1 MHTTVSFNS
10 LDTFSS
16 SLEEVNVCSTKH
28 GQIFS
33 TLAWGMRCNIPLDE
47 ALLTLRTGKYKDTLL
62 NKIVIWEQKFH
73 WNRDIT
79 RTAEDLRNG
88 FPLCEAITHLKQYFP
103 PYIESAI
110 REAERSHA
118 LDKVLPLMA
127 RQMRYAVD
135 VYKQRTISFTY
146 PIIQLIQSFGI
157 ASGIILFI
165 IPKFKRIYT
174 EFGDLESFPAITQAI
189 LDFSEYFPVM
199 LRFLFEIAFFFTLF
213 RFLYKR
219 VPGGRFITDLF
230 LFHLPFVGKDMR
242 KMAFLEFA
250 GSMACYT
257 EAGMDIIDAAELSS
271 ETVSSFWM
279 RRRISVFI
287 KKTRNGIKWIDAWD
301 AMNLKFPFYD
311 WIARNAASR
320 EKVTD
325 GFMQMMKWLKNDISR
340 FSIIF
345 VKCVEII
352 GLLLNALFVGFI
364 VLGLGYGLFNL
375 IYVVA
380 ANTQ

>member
-1 MHTTVSFNS
+1 MHANIIPFNP
-10 LDTFSS
+10 LDNFSS
-16 SLEEVNVCSTKH
+16 SLEKGNNFSTKY

-33 TLAWGMRCNIPLDE
+33 ILAWGMRCNIPLDE

-62 NKIVIWEQKFH
+62 NKKVIWEQKFL

-79 RTAEDLRNG
+79 RTAEDLKNG
-88 FPLCEAITHLKQYFP
+88 LPLCEAITHLKQYFP
-103 PYIESAI
+103 PYVEPAI
-110 REAERSHA
+110 REAEKYHA

-127 RQMRYAVD
+127 RQMRYSVD
-135 VYKQRTISFTY
+135 VYKQRTTCFTY
-146 PIIQLIQSFGI
+146 PIIHFIQCFGI
-157 ASGIILFI
+157 TSGLIIFI
-165 IPKFKRIYT
+165 IPKFKRIYA
-174 EFGDLESFPAITQAI
+174 EFSDIGSFPVITQAI
-189 LDFSEYFPVM
+189 LDFSEYFPVI
-199 LRFLFEIAFFFTLF
+199 LRFVLWIIPCFILF
-213 RFLYKR
+213 RFFYKR

-230 LFHLPFVGKDMR
+230 LFHLPFIGKDMR

-257 EAGMDIIDAAELSS
+257 EAGFDIIDAAELSN
-271 ETVSSFWM
+271 ETVRSFWL

-287 KKTRNGIKWIDAWD
+287 KKTRNGTNWINAWEE
-301 AMNLKFPFYD
+301 MNLGFPFYD
-311 WIARNAASR
+311 WIARNAAAQ

-325 GFMQMMKWLKNDISR
+325 GFMQMMKWLKNDISK

-380 ANTQ
+380 ANT